1 MAQMLGQSGDGVFI
15 MIVDE
20 DICHANSA
28 RDMLSSLNFH
38 VIVYS
43 SPKHALTFLEN
54 NAQDVAFVL
63 AEVDMKP
70 FSGFEFLK
78 DAKKIRKDL
87 QVLMMSAETTMAT
100 MMRCARLGACFLLK
114 KPLSDDAVSNLWQH
128 VNLKALRREKIK
140 ELLQVRGRETMDVMS
155 YDEQASKETEANEA
169 EEVGEVNSSE
179 ANKNVKSVQ
188 VESNEKGDGI
198 AKICD
203 IDAAKG
209 AMPNKIK
216 YELSGDL
223 KVSSGDDH
231 LVPEANNN
239 VDATEGIGSNSS
251 DEEVSNETKSAAN
264 VGKVSLVDYPDFED
278 DETNK
283 PTST

>member
-1 MAQMLGQSGDGVFI
+1 MAQMVEQSGDGVFI

-20 DICHANSA
+20 DKCHANSA

-140 ELLQVRGRETMDVMS
+140 ELLQV
-155 YDEQASKETEANEA
+155 NEA

-179 ANKNVKSVQ
+179 ANKNIKSVQ

-198 AKICD
+198 TKICN

-209 AMPNKIK
+209 TMPNKTK
-216 YELSGDL
+216 SELSGDL
-223 KVSSGDDH
+223 KVPSGDGQ
-231 LVPEANNN
+231 ES
-239 VDATEGIGSNSS
+239 IGSNSL
-251 DEEVSNETKSAAN
+251 DEEVSTKTKSAAN
-264 VGKVSLVDYPDFED
+264 VGKVSLVDYPDSED

-283 PTST
+283 PTSTWRFSLVSAQLI